1 VDKLRKAFW
10 GATMRFFYPGNSG
23 IYDCFLVFSD
33 SVQDKGFACL
43 SAVILTAKTSAAG
56 QNPEENRHYPG

>member
-10 GATMRFFYPGNSG
+10 GATMRFFYPSNSG

-33 SVQDKGFACL
+33 SVQDTGFARL
-43 SAVILTAKTSAAG
+43 TPLILTANTLPAG
-56 QNPEENRHYPG
+56 QHPQQNRH